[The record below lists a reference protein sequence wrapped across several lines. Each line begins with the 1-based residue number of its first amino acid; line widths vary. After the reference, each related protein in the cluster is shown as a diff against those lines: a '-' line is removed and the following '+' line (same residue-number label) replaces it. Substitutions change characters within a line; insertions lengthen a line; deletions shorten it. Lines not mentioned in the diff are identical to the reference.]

1 MLPPETIHK
10 ATTVFGISRE
20 LPLNYIEREGV
31 DDKLMDN
38 LTRDQHIVI
47 FGSSKQGK
55 TSLRKHCLKED
66 DYITVSCQNNLALRD
81 LHAAILKAAGYT
93 IKAASS
99 RAADGNAKIEASF
112 EARLELPSLGSVGGK
127 VGAGRDTK
135 VSNTET
141 SKRLELDVGDPNDI
155 IMALEEINFRKF
167 IVLEDFHY
175 LPQETQQ
182 SFSYALKAFHEKS
195 DKIKI
200 TFIIVA
206 VWREENRLILF
217 NGDLTGRVIPI
228 DADAWNK
235 EQLAE
240 LIRQGEI
247 LLNCQFGDKF
257 KKGLIDQ
264 SLESVY
270 IVQESCNRACRDA
283 KVFETSQKHIE
294 ILLEKQAADYIREI
308 VNDQSGRYKFFL
320 QNFALGFQKS
330 ELEMYKWLIYP
341 VLKST
346 RTQLEKGLRY
356 SDISSL
362 LRSKHPLGVKLNPG
376 NLTQALQQVSS
387 LQIKKNIKPFVLD
400 YDSSNLLLS
409 VVDKGFIVWLAA
421 QDISSLCELVD
432 LPKD

>member
-20 LPLNYIEREGV
+20 LPLNYIERAGV

-55 TSLRKHCLKED
+55 TTLRKHCLKED
-66 DYITVSCQNNLALRD
+66 DYVTVSCQNNVTLRD
-81 LHAAILKAAGYT
+81 LYALILRAAGYT
-93 IKAASS
+93 IRINSS
-99 RAADGNAKIEASF
+99 KSGDGNTKIEASI
-112 EARLELPSLGSVGGK
+112 EARVDVPNVASF
-127 VGAGRDTK
+127 GAKISGMRDTK
-135 VSNTET
+135 NANTGST
-141 SKRLELDVGDPNDI
+141 KKLELDISDPNDVI
-155 IMALEEINFRKF
+155 TALEEINFKKF

-182 SFSYALKAFHEKS
+182 NFSYALKAFHEKS

-200 TFIIVA
+200 TFIVVA

-228 DADAWNK
+228 DADAWNH
-235 EQLAE
+235 EQLSD

-247 LLNCQFGDKF
+247 LLNCQFDERF
-257 KKGLIDQ
+257 KKDLIDQ

-270 IVQESCNRACRDA
+270 IVQEACNRACRDA
-283 KVFETSQKHIE
+283 KLFETSQVHVE
-294 ILLEKQAADYIREI
+294 VRLEKQASEYIREI
-308 VNDQSGRYKFFL
+308 VNEQSGRYKSFL
-320 QNFALGFQKS
+320 TNFALGFQS
-330 ELEMYKWLIYP
+330 SNYEMYKWLLYP
-341 VLKST
+341 VLKSN
-346 RTQLEKGLRY
+346 RSQLERGLRY
-356 SDISSL
+356 STISAL
-362 LRSKHPLGVKLNPG
+362 LKSKHPQGEKLNLG
-376 NLTQALQQVSS
+376 NLTQALQQVNS
-387 LQIKKNIKPFVLD
+387 LQTKKNIKPFVLD

-421 QDISSLCELVD
+421 QDIGELCDQVELPRD
-432 LPKD
+432 